1 MRNQLSYFFY
11 LLFQCLL
18 LVGAACPGQAQKNS
32 IQSFTLASGGLNP
45 SKSKALEYDWRLDLG
60 TNTIGYH
67 PTSSIHVTS
76 GFLQPTVYRFNEL
89 QEWKQYPPK
98 IQLRYIQH
106 QQAVLLYSTEPDLMI
121 HGFQLFNSKG
131 QLLQKNQI
139 KTASSFLAKSIDL
152 NAYANGVYYLLVF
165 YLPDYMHTS
174 SLTPYWT
181 ITLKLL
187 KQ

>member
-1 MRNQLSYFFY
+1 
-11 LLFQCLL
+11 
-18 LVGAACPGQAQKNS
+18 VGATYPGLAQKNS
-32 IQSFTLASGGLNP
+32 IQSFTMASGGLNP
-45 SKSKALEYDWRLDLG
+45 SKSKAFEYDWRLDLG

-76 GFLQPTVYRFNEL
+76 GFLQPTIYRFNEL

-106 QQAVLLYSTEPDLMI
+106 QQAVLLYSAEPDLMI

-152 NAYANGVYYLLVF
+152 SAYANGVYYLLVF
-165 YLPDYMHTS
+165 YLPDNMHTS
-174 SLTPYWT
+174 SLPPYWT
-181 ITLKLL
+181 TTLKLL